1 MKESLKVYH
10 FGTTLVAH
18 DYGVHC
24 ACHEQVSITPTL
36 TSDPRCVFLWEET
49 GGKIF
54 CNEINMPTLF
64 NLSNIQVHVWN
75 EWFHAGAI
83 FQCVNSYLYSQ
94 KELFSNP
101 KWEKYLLLTT
111 ADKLHSKD
119 WTRTCEVGYR
129 HLRKCFNF
137 RFFSSVA
144 HVKAQAQ
151 TQPPCKLQRKALE
164 ARGLNKGT
172 LRIYWWVQFTTLLIE
187 YEVIYAKDRIRDQS
201 WLEQYFKFILSGCNI
216 WKLWL

>member
-54 CNEINMPTLF
+54 CDEINMPTLF

-75 EWFHAGAI
+75 E
-83 FQCVNSYLYSQ
+83 
-94 KELFSNP
+94 
-101 KWEKYLLLTT
+101 
-111 ADKLHSKD
+111 
-119 WTRTCEVGYR
+119 
-129 HLRKCFNF
+129 
-137 RFFSSVA
+137 
-144 HVKAQAQ
+144 
-151 TQPPCKLQRKALE
+151 
-164 ARGLNKGT
+164 
-172 LRIYWWVQFTTLLIE
+172 
-187 YEVIYAKDRIRDQS
+187 
-201 WLEQYFKFILSGCNI
+201 
-216 WKLWL
+216 